1 MDCALTVHTHFQPT
15 MKFQASTI
23 VYSILFAASAA
34 DIVHANLITAW
45 GKEKLVLVSNSTGGT
60 FVSRV
65 LKTAFSRELEIDPNQ
80 DYHYVLVG
88 DDLDGPDRDDFFG
101 SAVAINGDGT
111 LVAVGSEGDYGY
123 TGSVLVFKYNLCTLQ
138 WAPLGQLIIGESGG
152 DYFGASL
159 SMSRDG
165 TRLAVGAPNNNGYK
179 GHMRVYQYNSI
190 SGQWSVMGIDL
201 DGDAANGNAGVSVTI
216 SGDGSRVAMGAPLS
230 AGVGRVL
237 IYSYDG
243 SNWVL
248 SGNVIE
254 SPVRAYLGGAVA
266 LSDNGNRV
274 VVGGRLF
281 TPPTNIDEPSLHSA
295 GSVSVYD
302 FIGNVWVQAGESIFG
317 LEYYDRFGNDVDI
330 SDDGTII
337 VVGASTSD
345 GQDLS
350 RTDIGQ
356 VSVFQ
361 EDTNIPAGWRQI
373 GNSING
379 ESDSDKLGSSVSI
392 SGNGNVVVLGSPD
405 NDDVN
410 QNAGEVEVYQYI
422 ETDDIWKQV
431 GIDIGGKCSNGSF
444 KFLCENI
451 EHVDLY
457 FTKTFFVSFC
467 QVIVK
472 LMDLEEMLLPVLAM
486 TGHASSLDRRRVITI
501 QERVVSMKLSLGQV
515 TEQMGLLISVLL

>member
-1 MDCALTVHTHFQPT
+1 
-15 MKFQASTI
+15 
-23 VYSILFAASAA
+23 
-34 DIVHANLITAW
+34 
-45 GKEKLVLVSNSTGGT
+45 
-60 FVSRV
+60 
-65 LKTAFSRELEIDPNQ
+65 
-80 DYHYVLVG
+80 
-88 DDLDGPDRDDFFG
+88 
-101 SAVAINGDGT
+101 
-111 LVAVGSEGDYGY
+111 
-123 TGSVLVFKYNLCTLQ
+123 
-138 WAPLGQLIIGESGG
+138 
-152 DYFGASL
+152 
-159 SMSRDG
+159 
-165 TRLAVGAPNNNGYK
+165 
-179 GHMRVYQYNSI
+179 MRVDEHNSI

-201 DGDAANGNAGVSVTI
+201 DGFAAYGHAGVSVTI
-216 SGDGSRVAMGAPLS
+216 SGDGSRVAMGAPRS
-230 AGVGRVL
+230 DSTTTTESDVGSVL
-237 IYSYDG
+237 IFSFDG
-243 SNWVL
+243 SNWVA

-254 SPVRAYLGGAVA
+254 SEDRAYLGGSVA
-266 LSDNGNRV
+266 LSYNGTRV
-274 VVGGRLF
+274 VVGGTAY
-281 TPPTNIDEPSLHSA
+281 TPPTTGASLSNA

-373 GNSING
+373 GDIING
-379 ESDSDKLGSSVSI
+379 ESASDKLGSSVSI
-392 SGNGNVVVLGSPD
+392 SGNGNVIILGSPD
-405 NDDVN
+405 NDDVK
-410 QNAGEVEVYQYI
+410 QNTGEVEVYQYI

-472 LMDLEEMLLPVLAM
+472 LMDFE
-486 TGHASSLDRRRVITI
+486 
-501 QERVVSMKLSLGQV
+501 
-515 TEQMGLLISVLL
+515 